1 MVQAKKHA
9 LLYSL
14 AASLTL
20 LTGAS
25 QAQEAKGWNRT
36 VRVADHLE
44 PAIPHQAEEQTASQ
58 KLRQLA
64 AKTGRKPNVL
74 IILVDDMG
82 YGDPGRSG
90 AEQCSVLPRRISTA
104 WPPEGSS

>member
-1 MVQAKKHA
+1 MQTNKHI

-14 AASLTL
+14 AASLTF

-25 QAQEAKGWNRT
+25 QAQEAKGWDRT

-44 PAIPHQAEEQTASQ
+44 PAIPHQADEQTASQ

-82 YGDPGRSG
+82 
-90 AEQCSVLPRRISTA
+90 
-104 WPPEGSS
+104 